1 MFWGDCD
8 DQNHLENYR
17 HGLSPSSCREAGAW
31 KGEKGVRGSRL
42 FPLSIV
48 QRAHTIFLIFAIFV
62 GIPSDSLCV
71 GDSVSMDTAYPGCP
85 GDSIQAIVI
94 SPIIWIEPHRIRSV
108 SMVMI
113 FSIA

>member
-8 DQNHLENYR
+8 DKKHLENYR
-17 HGLSPSSCREAGAW
+17 YGLSPSSCREAGAW
-31 KGEKGVRGSRL
+31 KGEKGLRGSRL

-48 QRAHTIFLIFAIFV
+48 QRALTIFLIFAIFV
-62 GIPSDSLCV
+62 GIPNGSLCE
-71 GDSVSMDTAYPGCP
+71 GDSVMDTAYPGYV

-94 SPIIWIEPHRIRSV
+94 LPIIWIEPHHTRGV
-108 SMVMI
+108 SIIMI